1 MIEAVVSFFQEFIVL
16 IQASFSTFA
25 LLSFPILTWL
35 AIYTLNLLEQQKQV
49 SIGLSNKPESQVAQ
63 EIDDKSVR
71 IGPILGGMVSS
82 FFPSSNSILGR
93 KFSSSQP
100 IISGSSEYDD
110 LSANYAD
117 MYNNDCVNE
126 DIQRPYKRPFSSSKF
141 YEVGLCLF
149 ATLGGASF
157 FLLDTSSGF
166 INNIEPFNVQKIERL
181 NDRNVQ
187 EIDNNMDLSIVDLD
201 STKNLAEKELDVLES
216 GDKSKLPRLSL
227 GTYPKTNLLTAMP
240 KEIIYNKPNDDL
252 LLRRLMFDLTPKEY
266 ASLIPSSLEM
276 DWYGLS
282 SLRI

>member
-1 MIEAVVSFFQEFIVL
+1 MIEVVGSFFQEFIVL
-16 IQASFSTFA
+16 IQASFPTFA
-25 LLSFPILTWL
+25 LLSFPILAWL
-35 AIYTLNLLEQQKQV
+35 AIYTLNLLEQQKQS
-49 SIGLSNKPESQVAQ
+49 SIGLSSKSESQVVQA
-63 EIDDKSVR
+63 IDDKSVK
-71 IGPILGGMVSS
+71 IGPILT
-82 FFPSSNSILGR
+82 
-93 KFSSSQP
+93 
-100 IISGSSEYDD
+100 
-110 LSANYAD
+110 ANYAD
-117 MYNNDCVNE
+117 MSNNDYFNE

-181 NDRNVQ
+181 NDRNIQ

-201 STKNLAEKELDVLES
+201 SRKNIEEKELDVLEL

-240 KEIIYNKPNDDL
+240 KEIIHNKPYEEL
-252 LLRRLMFDLTPKEY
+252 VLRRLMFDLTPKEY
-266 ASLIPSSLEM
+266 ASLIPSSLEI

-282 SLRI
+282 SF